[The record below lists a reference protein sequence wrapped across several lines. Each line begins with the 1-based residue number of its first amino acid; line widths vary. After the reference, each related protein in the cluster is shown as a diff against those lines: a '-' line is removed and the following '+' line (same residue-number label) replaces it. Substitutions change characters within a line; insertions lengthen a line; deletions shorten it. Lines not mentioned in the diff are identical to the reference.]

1 MNVDVQ
7 SIDLT
12 LNCCDYISPIPLS
25 QAKDALDRLQTG
37 QVLEVQVRDT
47 LSGIEL
53 QELAEHTGDE
63 YLGFREAED
72 QCSHYIRKIDEK
84 SRKPLPKYP
93 KIITNQEI
101 EAIINEHKE
110 IYILDVREDFEFML
124 GHIPQAINIPLSSIR
139 IDYKELNPTN
149 PYYVIC
155 RTGNRSDIACKILRD
170 LGFSDI
176 TNVLP
181 GMSEWSGPIED

>member
-1 MNVDVQ
+1 MNVQ
-7 SIDLT
+7 SIDLK
-12 LNCCDYISPIPLS
+12 LNCLDYISPIPLS

-63 YLGFREAED
+63 YLGFHEEED
-72 QCSHYIRKIDEK
+72 LCSHYIRKADEK
-84 SRKPLPKYP
+84 NRKPLPKYP
-93 KIITNQEI
+93 KVITNEEI
-101 EAIINEHKE
+101 EILINENKE
-110 IYILDVREDFEFML
+110 HYILDVREDVEFML
-124 GHIPQAINIPLSSIR
+124 GHIPQAIHIPLSTLR
-139 IDYKELNPTN
+139 IKYKELNPKAS
-149 PYYVIC
+149 YYVIC

-181 GMSEWSGPIED
+181 GMSEWTGPMED